1 MRVLLATASPPAI
14 PAQAGSNCGAEAPHF
29 RGRRSRSVLTRCSAL
44 FELQVFYALE
54 IQPVTLR
61 SVVLAGDADQGVVAR
76 GAAHHRTYLAH
87 VSHLGADLSRRA
99 ATGAGGEGRGD
110 LEGEDLGQYACRS
123 VAVEPV
129 FVHRYPPVGPKR
141 SVLTRAGS
149 WPSPTRSVA
158 TASTS
163 GVGPHTKARG
173 LSSGEKATFP
183 SISSSILRS

>member
-14 PAQAGSNCGAEAPHF
+14 PAQEGSNCGAEAPHLQ
-29 RGRRSRSVLTRCSAL
+29 GRRSRSVLTRCSAL
-44 FELQVFYALE
+44 FELQVLYALE

-76 GAAHHRTYLAH
+76 CAAHHRTYLAH
-87 VSHLGADLSRRA
+87 VAIRGAALPRRA
-99 ATGAGGEGRGD
+99 ATDAGNPGSGD
-110 LEGEDLGQYACRS
+110 FEIEDLVQSPCRG

-149 WPSPTRSVA
+149 WPSPTSVVA

-173 LSSGEKATFP
+173 ISPEEKATSP
-183 SISSSILRS
+183 SICSSILRS